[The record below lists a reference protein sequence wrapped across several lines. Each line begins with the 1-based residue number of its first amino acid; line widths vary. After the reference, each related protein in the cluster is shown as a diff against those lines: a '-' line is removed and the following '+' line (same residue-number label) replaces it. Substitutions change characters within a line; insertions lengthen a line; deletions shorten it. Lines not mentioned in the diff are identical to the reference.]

1 MAKRIELNYSRV
13 VFNEAAHE
21 YFLDGKQL
29 SGITSVIQ
37 RQLFPEEYS
46 SVPKKILDAAAEY
59 GTSVHKSCE
68 LFDKEWTNDGTVEV
82 QDYIDL
88 CKEYSLT
95 HEASEYLVS
104 DEENYASLIDKLYRA
119 SENTFDIGDLKTYY
133 GKLSG
138 EKLEKCR
145 WQLSIYAYLFEM
157 QNPKAKV
164 RNLFIMHIRNKQKKD
179 GSWDHIKEMVF
190 VDRIPSD
197 ICKELLDCDLR
208 GEQFKNPFSIPKEIC
223 AQMGRIKELVDIKN
237 KAEEE
242 LNAIKADILQSMV
255 FLEVTNW
262 ATDEVRLT
270 RTLPTTRQTFD
281 LVKFKEAHP
290 NITDYDDFYRISQ
303 VNGGLRI
310 AV

>member
-119 SENTFDIGDLKTYY
+119 SENTFDINSSFTSSEISPCSASSLI
-133 GKLSG
+133 
-138 EKLEKCR
+138 LE
-145 WQLSIYAYLFEM
+145 ILF
-157 QNPKAKV
+157 V
-164 RNLFIMHIRNKQKKD
+164 RFC
-179 GSWDHIKEMVF
+179 STPCS
-190 VDRIPSD
+190 IPS
-197 ICKELLDCDLR
+197 
-208 GEQFKNPFSIPKEIC
+208 S
-223 AQMGRIKELVDIKN
+223 
-237 KAEEE
+237 
-242 LNAIKADILQSMV
+242 
-255 FLEVTNW
+255 
-262 ATDEVRLT
+262 
-270 RTLPTTRQTFD
+270 
-281 LVKFKEAHP
+281 
-290 NITDYDDFYRISQ
+290 
-303 VNGGLRI
+303 
-310 AV
+310 